1 MTLRRAPLLAA
12 AAPLLA
18 RAAIPEHLVHSLPTF
33 PAPIPFRMYS
43 GYLEVD
49 GPFVEN
55 PYDKIRVRYELH
67 MSQSGNASDPLV
79 SWHQGG
85 PGWSSVFGSYGEM
98 GYFQLGGGLGD
109 GNFVNAYAWNQRA
122 HMLYIDGPV
131 GSAHPIGFSSCYRGG
146 ELAFPCSWND
156 TSQAEAYT
164 RTLLEFLKHYP
175 ELQQNDY
182 YISGESYG
190 GR

>member
-1 MTLRRAPLLAA
+1 MA
-12 AAPLLA
+12 
-18 RAAIPEHLVHSLPTF
+18 
-33 PAPIPFRMYS
+33 
-43 GYLEVD
+43 
-49 GPFVEN
+49 
-55 PYDKIRVRYELH
+55 
-67 MSQSGNASDPLV
+67 
-79 SWHQGG
+79 
-85 PGWSSVFGSYGEM
+85 
-98 GYFQLGGGLGD
+98 YFQLGGGLGD